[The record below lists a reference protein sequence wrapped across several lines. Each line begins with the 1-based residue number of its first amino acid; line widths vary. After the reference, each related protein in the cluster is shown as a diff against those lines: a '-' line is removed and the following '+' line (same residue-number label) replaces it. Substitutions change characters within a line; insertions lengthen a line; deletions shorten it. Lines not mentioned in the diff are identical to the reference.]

1 MSSCSFRS
9 GEPPVVRLLGN
20 KDTVNKMRD
29 LRMKAEDYEV
39 VKVIGRGAFG
49 EVQLVRHKS
58 SRRVY
63 AMKLLSKFEMIKRSD
78 SAFFWEERDI
88 MAFANSPWVVQLF
101 YAFQDD
107 RYLYMVME
115 YMPGGDLVNLMSNYD
130 VPEKW
135 ARFYTAEV
143 VLALDAIHSMGFIH
157 RDVKPDN
164 MLLDKAGHLKL
175 ADFGTCMKM
184 NKEGMVRCDTAV
196 GTPDYIS
203 PEVLKSQGGDG
214 YYGRE
219 CDWWSVGVFLYEM
232 LVGDTPF
239 YADSLVGTYS
249 KIMNHK
255 NSLTF
260 PDDND
265 ISKEAKNLI
274 CAFLT
279 DREVRLGRNGVEE
292 IKRHLF
298 FKNDQ
303 WAWETLRDTVAPVV
317 PDLSSDIDTSNFDDL
332 EEDKGEEETFPIP
345 KAFVG
350 NQLPFV
356 GFTYYSNR
364 RYLAASAENSNDNR
378 TGPTVDKSVLE
389 NMQKMIYEL
398 EEQLHN
404 EMQLK
409 DEMEQKCRS
418 SNIKLDK
425 IMKELDEEGNQRKN
439 LETTVSQIEKEK
451 MVLQHKINEYQR
463 KFEQE
468 NERRRNVEN
477 EVSTLKDQM
486 EDLKKIS
493 QHSQIS
499 SEKITQLQK
508 QLEEANDLLRTES
521 DTAARLRKGNTE
533 MSKSLSQLE
542 SLNRE
547 LQERCRVLES
557 TKLQVEKDYYQLQA
571 ALESERR
578 DKSHGSEMIGELQV
592 RITTLQEEVKNVKNN
607 LERVEAERK
616 QVQDMLNHSEK
627 EKNNLEIDLNYK
639 LKSLQD
645 RLEQEVNEHKVTKA
659 RLTDKHQSIEEARSV
674 AMCEMEKKVKEERA
688 AREKAENRIVQ
699 AEKQCSMLDFDL
711 KQSQQKLEHLLEQKE
726 RLEDEV
732 KNLTFKLEQETNKRI
747 MAQNELKAQA
757 FEADNLK
764 GSEKQLKQEINTL
777 LEAKRLL
784 EFESAQ
790 LTKQYR
796 GNECQMREL
805 QDQLEA
811 EQYFSTLYKT
821 QVKELKEEIDEK
833 NKETQRKMQELQNE
847 KETLT
852 TQLDLA
858 ETKAESERLARALL
872 EEQYFELSQES
883 KKAASRHRQELTDMD
898 SIIRRLEETNN
909 TLTKDVDLI
918 TKEKTEINEKFK
930 KQEEEGPGQAREVG
944 PWESHEFSK
953 AKCKVLHLGWGNLQN
968 QYRLR
973 DEGIKNSP
981 AEKGLEV
988 LVGEELDM
996 SHQCVLTT
1004 WEDSHVLD
1012 CIVGSIRRSVVSRL
1026 GEVILPLSSI
1036 LVGPHLESCIQLW
1049 GHPQRKDVD
1058 LLERVHRRATKIIRG
1073 MEHLSYYKM
1082 KKEEEI
1088 NNIRMHYEKSINN
1101 ERTLKTQAV
1110 NKLAEIMNRKDF
1122 KIDRKKANMQDLRK
1136 KEKENRKLQL
1146 ELNQEKEKFNQMVV
1160 KYQKELNEMQAQL
1173 AEESTYRN
1181 ELQMQLDSKESDI
1194 EQLRR
1199 KIMDL
1204 QQGMDSTSVAS
1215 LPTDETDGN
1224 LSESR
1229 LEGWLSVPN
1238 KGNIKRHGW
1247 KKQYVV
1253 VSSKKILF
1261 YNDEKDKDQSNPSMV
1276 LDIDKLFHVRP
1287 VTQGDVYRAETEEIP
1302 KIFQILYANEGECRK
1317 DLEVEPV
1324 QPAEKTN
1331 FLNHKGHEFI
1341 PTLYH
1346 FPANCEACAKPLWH
1360 VFKPPAALECRRC
1373 HVKCHR
1379 DHLDK
1384 KEELIAPCKVSYDVT
1399 SARDMLLLASCQDEQ
1414 KKWVTHLVKKIP
1426 KTPPSTFVRASP
1438 RTMSTRSS
1446 ANQSF
1451 RKVVKNT
1458 SGKTSIAE
1466 LALDDGV
1473 LPCKQALPILS
1484 NGYRLQH
1491 VLEDISVHFIR
1502 GLTHLSLQLVESS
1515 LPPVNAEI
1523 CSFSFPLQA
1532 SIFLLKAIGMGMTL
1546 LMMGSADALPEEP
1559 IARPVFVED
1568 MTEEQLASAMEL
1580 PCGLTNLG
1588 NTCYMNA
1595 TVQCIR
1601 SVPEVKEA
1609 LKRYGGALR
1618 ASGEMASAQY
1628 ITAALRDLFDSM
1640 DKTSSSI
1647 PPIILLQF
1655 LHMAFPQFAE
1665 KGDQGQYLQQDANE
1679 CWVQMMRV
1687 LQQKLEGIESDT
1699 VMERLQEEITKL
1711 SPTLQRNA
1719 LYIKSSK
1726 ISRLPAYLTIQMVRF
1741 FYKEKE
1747 SVNAKVLKDVKF
1759 PLMLDVYEL
1768 CTPDLQEKMV
1778 SYRSKF
1784 KDLEDKKVNQ
1794 QPKNS
1799 SKSDGAQKE
1808 VKYEPFSFPDDIGSN
1823 NCGYYDL
1830 QAVLTHQGRS
1840 SSSGHYVSWVKRKQD
1855 EWIKF
1860 DDDKVSIVTPEDILR
1875 LSGGGDWHIAYVLL
1889 YGPRRIEV
1897 VEDEAEQ

>member
-1 MSSCSFRS
+1 MSTGESFESRFDKIDVTLKDPKS
-9 GEPPVVRLLGN
+9 EVNVDCLLDGLDALVYDLDFPALRKN
-20 KDTVNKMRD
+20 KNIDNFLNRYKDTVNKMRD

-499 SEKITQLQK
+499 NEKITQLQK

-592 RITTLQEEVKNVKNN
+592 RITALQEEVKNIKNN

-764 GSEKQLKQEINTL
+764 SSEKQLKQEINTL

-918 TKEKTEINEKFK
+918 TKENTEINEKFK
-930 KQEEEGPGQAREVG
+930 KQEE
-944 PWESHEFSK
+944 
-953 AKCKVLHLGWGNLQN
+953 
-968 QYRLR
+968 
-973 DEGIKNSP
+973 D
-981 AEKGLEV
+981 
-988 LVGEELDM
+988 
-996 SHQCVLTT
+996 
-1004 WEDSHVLD
+1004 
-1012 CIVGSIRRSVVSRL
+1012 
-1026 GEVILPLSSI
+1026 
-1036 LVGPHLESCIQLW
+1036 
-1049 GHPQRKDVD
+1049 
-1058 LLERVHRRATKIIRG
+1058 
-1073 MEHLSYYKM
+1073 YKM

-1088 NNIRMHYEKSINN
+1088 NNIRMQYEKSISN

-1199 KIMDL
+1199 KIVDL

-1224 LSESR
+1224 ISESR

-1458 SGKTSIAE
+1458 SGKTRQYS
-1466 LALDDGV
+1466 
-1473 LPCKQALPILS
+1473 
-1484 NGYRLQH
+1484 R
-1491 VLEDISVHFIR
+1491 
-1502 GLTHLSLQLVESS
+1502 
-1515 LPPVNAEI
+1515 
-1523 CSFSFPLQA
+1523 
-1532 SIFLLKAIGMGMTL
+1532 
-1546 LMMGSADALPEEP
+1546 
-1559 IARPVFVED
+1559 
-1568 MTEEQLASAMEL
+1568 
-1580 PCGLTNLG
+1580 
-1588 NTCYMNA
+1588 TC
-1595 TVQCIR
+1595 
-1601 SVPEVKEA
+1601 
-1609 LKRYGGALR
+1609 
-1618 ASGEMASAQY
+1618 
-1628 ITAALRDLFDSM
+1628 
-1640 DKTSSSI
+1640 
-1647 PPIILLQF
+1647 
-1655 LHMAFPQFAE
+1655 
-1665 KGDQGQYLQQDANE
+1665 
-1679 CWVQMMRV
+1679 
-1687 LQQKLEGIESDT
+1687 
-1699 VMERLQEEITKL
+1699 
-1711 SPTLQRNA
+1711 
-1719 LYIKSSK
+1719 
-1726 ISRLPAYLTIQMVRF
+1726 
-1741 FYKEKE
+1741 
-1747 SVNAKVLKDVKF
+1747 
-1759 PLMLDVYEL
+1759 
-1768 CTPDLQEKMV
+1768 
-1778 SYRSKF
+1778 
-1784 KDLEDKKVNQ
+1784 
-1794 QPKNS
+1794 
-1799 SKSDGAQKE
+1799 
-1808 VKYEPFSFPDDIGSN
+1808 
-1823 NCGYYDL
+1823 
-1830 QAVLTHQGRS
+1830 
-1840 SSSGHYVSWVKRKQD
+1840 
-1855 EWIKF
+1855 
-1860 DDDKVSIVTPEDILR
+1860 
-1875 LSGGGDWHIAYVLL
+1875 
-1889 YGPRRIEV
+1889 PR
-1897 VEDEAEQ
+1897 